1 MRGMTIRIERVRRGL
16 TQAKLAKMSGL
27 SQVLVSKLERGVY
40 TLSKETS
47 VKIRRIF
54 KEIDENGR
62 GDTWA
67 KG

>member
-1 MRGMTIRIERVRRGL
+1 MRGMTIRIERIRRGL
-16 TQAKLAKMSGL
+16 TQAKLAEMLGL

-54 KEIDENGR
+54 REIDENGR
-62 GDTWA
+62 GDTWG